1 MVKNLGVKKAKMWSK
16 LIMADQ
22 SPGTESFAK
31 ITYDIP
37 RKHETFVTRGSVY
50 MCILTCTEIP
60 PPQIFLNIRI

>member
-1 MVKNLGVKKAKMWSK
+1 MWSK

-37 RKHETFVTRGSVY
+37 RKHETFATRGSVY

-60 PPQIFLNIRI
+60 PPQIF